1 MTSPVGH
8 RDWPKGARAKNPM
21 QQQIRFC
28 KTIDGVR
35 LAFATAGTGPPLVK
49 AANWLNHVEY
59 DWRTP
64 IWRPLFERL
73 ARKRKLVRYD
83 ERGCGLSDWNV
94 ADFSLDVWVRDLE
107 TVVDAAGLER
117 FPLLGIS
124 QGGPIAIAYAIRH
137 PERVSRLILYGSYGS
152 GYNKRKLSEAQLEEW
167 RILVDLVRVGWGRDT
182 PAFRQVF
189 SALFLPDA
197 GPEYL
202 RAFDQL
208 QRESASPE
216 NAARMMAA
224 FGDLDV
230 RDVAPLLRIP
240 TLVMHRRGDQRIPFE
255 EGRRLAAMI
264 PDARLV
270 TMEGRNHLLLEGEPA
285 FEQFFTEID
294 AFLGADEDGL
304 ARKATPFPELTDR
317 EAEVLDL
324 VAKGLGNTNI
334 AERLR
339 ISDKTVRNHVTNI
352 FWKLG
357 VSTRAEVIVRARD
370 AGFGVDE
377 SPAAGRRS

>member
-1 MTSPVGH
+1 
-8 RDWPKGARAKNPM
+8 M

-28 KTIDGVR
+28 KTSDGIR
-35 LAFATAGTGPPLVK
+35 LAYATAGSGPPLVK

-73 ARKRKLVRYD
+73 ARNRRLVRYD

-94 ADFSLDVWVRDLE
+94 TDFSLDAWVRDLE

-152 GYNKRKLSEAQLEEW
+152 GYNKRKLSAAQLAEW
-167 RILVDLVRVGWGRDT
+167 RILVDLVRVGWGRET

-197 GPEYL
+197 SAEYL

-216 NAARMMAA
+216 NAANMMAA

-240 TLVMHRRGDQRIPFE
+240 TLVLHRRDDLRIPFE

-264 PDARLV
+264 PDAHLV
-270 TMEGRNHLLLEGEPA
+270 TLEGRNHLLLEGEPA
-285 FEQFFTEID
+285 FEQFLSEVD
-294 AFLGADEDGL
+294 AFLAAGEDGL
-304 ARKATPFPELTDR
+304 ARKGVAPFPDLTDR
-317 EAEVLDL
+317 EAEVLSL
-324 VAKGLGNTNI
+324 VARGLANGHI

-357 VSTRAEVIVRARD
+357 VTTRAEVIVRARD
-370 AGFGVDE
+370 AGFGADE
-377 SPAAGRRS
+377 SPVPGHRS

>member
-1 MTSPVGH
+1 
-8 RDWPKGARAKNPM
+8 M

-28 KTIDGVR
+28 KTTDGVR

-94 ADFSLDVWVRDLE
+94 ADFSLDAWVSDLE

-124 QGGPIAIAYAIRH
+124 QGGPIAIAYAMRH
-137 PERVSRLILYGSYGS
+137 PERVSRLILYGSYAS
-152 GYNKRKLSEAQLEEW
+152 GYNKRNLKPAQLEEW
-167 RILVDLVRVGWGRDT
+167 KVLNDLVRIGWGRET
-182 PAFRQVF
+182 AAFRQVF

-197 GPEYL
+197 TPELL
-202 RAFDQL
+202 RSFDEL
-208 QRESASPE
+208 QRQSASAE
-216 NAARMMAA
+216 NAARMLAA

-230 RDVAPLLRIP
+230 RDIAPLLSVP
-240 TLVMHRRGDQRIPFE
+240 TLVLHKRADMRIPFE
-255 EGRRLAAMI
+255 EGRRLAALI
-264 PDARLV
+264 PEARLV
-270 TMEGRNHLLLEGEPA
+270 TLEGRNHLLPEGDPA
-285 FEQFFTEID
+285 FEQFVTEVD
-294 AFLGADEDGL
+294 AFLAADEDGL
-304 ARKATPFPELTDR
+304 APRAAPFPLLTDR
-317 EAEVLDL
+317 ETEVL
-324 VAKGLGNTNI
+324 GLI
-334 AERLR
+334 ARGLSNGHIADRLR

-357 VSTRAEVIVRARD
+357 VTTRAEVIVRARD
-370 AGFGVDE
+370 SGFGVDE
-377 SPAAGRRS
+377 GPVPGHRS

>member
-1 MTSPVGH
+1 MTSPVGL
-8 RDWPKGARAKNPM
+8 RGWPKGARAKNPM

>member
-1 MTSPVGH
+1 
-8 RDWPKGARAKNPM
+8 M

-73 ARKRKLVRYD
+73 TRKRKLVRYD

-94 ADFSLDVWVRDLE
+94 ADFSLDAWVRDLE
-107 TVVDAAGLER
+107 TVVDAAGIER

-137 PERVSRLILYGSYGS
+137 PERVSRLILYGSFAR
-152 GYNKRKLSEAQLEEW
+152 GYNKRNLSPAQLAEW
-167 RILVDLVRVGWGRDT
+167 RILVDLVRVGWGRET

-189 SALFLPDA
+189 SALFLPD
-197 GPEYL
+197 GSPEDL
-202 RAFDQL
+202 RAFDRL

-224 FGDLDV
+224 FGDVDV
-230 RDVAPLLRIP
+230 QDVAPLLRIP
-240 TLVMHRRGDQRIPFE
+240 TLVLHRHGDLRIPFE
-255 EGRRLAAMI
+255 EGRRLAGLI

-304 ARKATPFPELTDR
+304 ARKPTPFPELTDR

-324 VAKGLGNTNI
+324 VAKGLGNGNI

>member
-1 MTSPVGH
+1 VH
-8 RDWPKGARAKNPM
+8 
-21 QQQIRFC
+21 
-28 KTIDGVR
+28 
-35 LAFATAGTGPPLVK
+35 
-49 AANWLNHVEY
+49 
-59 DWRTP
+59 
-64 IWRPLFERL
+64 
-73 ARKRKLVRYD
+73 
-83 ERGCGLSDWNV
+83 
-94 ADFSLDVWVRDLE
+94 DLE

-124 QGGPIAIAYAIRH
+124 QGGPIAIAYAVRH
-137 PERVSRLILYGSYGS
+137 PERVSRLILYGSYGC
-152 GYNKRKLSEAQLEEW
+152 GYNKRPLTAAQLAEW
-167 RILVDLVRVGWGRDT
+167 RIQIDLVRVGWGRET

-189 SALFLPDA
+189 GTLFLPD
-197 GPEYL
+197 GSPEDL

-216 NAARMMAA
+216 NAANMTAA

-240 TLVMHRRGDQRIPFE
+240 TLVLHRRGDVRIPYE

-270 TMEGRNHLLLEGEPA
+270 TLEGRNHLLLEGEPA
-285 FEQFFTEID
+285 FEQFLSEVD
-294 AFLGADEDGL
+294 AFLAADEDGL
-304 ARKATPFPELTDR
+304 ASKASPFPELTDR
-317 EAEVLDL
+317 EAEVLRL
-324 VAKGLGNTNI
+324 VARGLANGHI

-357 VSTRAEVIVRARD
+357 ATTRAEVIVRARD
-370 AGFGVDE
+370 AGFGAEE
-377 SPAAGRRS
+377 SPVPGQRS

>member
-1 MTSPVGH
+1 
-8 RDWPKGARAKNPM
+8 M

-28 KTIDGVR
+28 KTTDGVR
-35 LAFATAGTGPPLVK
+35 LAFATVGTGPPLVK

-64 IWRPLFERL
+64 IWRPLLERL
-73 ARKRKLVRYD
+73 ARNRKLVRYD

-94 ADFSLDVWVRDLE
+94 TEFSLDAWVRDLE
-107 TVVDAAGLER
+107 TVVDSAGLER
-117 FPLLGIS
+117 FPLLGVS

-152 GYNKRKLSEAQLEEW
+152 GYNKRKLTPLQLQEW
-167 RILVDLVRVGWGRDT
+167 RVLEDVVRVGWGRDT

-197 GPEYL
+197 TAENL

-216 NAARMMAA
+216 NAANMMAA

-240 TLVMHRRGDQRIPFE
+240 TLVLHRRGDLRIPYE
-255 EGRRLAAMI
+255 EGLRLAGMI

-270 TMEGRNHLLLEGEPA
+270 TLEGRNHLLLEGEPA
-285 FEQFFTEID
+285 FEQFLSEVDT
-294 AFLGADEDGL
+294 FLAAGEGAVSP
-304 ARKATPFPELTDR
+304 KATPFPDLTDR
-317 EAEVLDL
+317 EAEVLGL
-324 VAKGLGNTNI
+324 VARGFANGHI

-357 VSTRAEVIVRARD
+357 ASTRAEVIVRARD

-377 SPAAGRRS
+377 QPAPGQRS